1 MKKEKERIVIPET
14 EEGTVLFNVP
24 FPKDLKQLK
33 NMSPIVILQHY
44 GINYIHS
51 YGQDSPF
58 FAGLANGRLLGTK
71 CTSCGYVQVTPK
83 LHCQECGSECEW
95 VELPGEGR
103 IHTFTVCYFGSEEFL
118 KETPFMLVLVE
129 FEGAK
134 TLMLSRLMGID
145 PSKASL
151 NLIGKKVKARF
162 KRNSKFKPTDVYFVL
177 AE

>member
-1 MKKEKERIVIPET
+1 MKKEKENIVMPET

-33 NMSPIVILQHY
+33 DMSPIVILQHY

-51 YGQDSPF
+51 YGQDSPY

-71 CTSCGYVQVTPK
+71 CTSCGYVHVAPK
-83 LHCQECGSECEW
+83 FHCQECGSECEW
-95 VELPGEGR
+95 IELPKEGK
-103 IHTFTVCYFGSEEFL
+103 IHTFTVCHFGSEEFL

-134 TLMLSRLMGID
+134 TLMLSRLLGVD
-145 PSKASL
+145 PAKVSL
-151 NLIGKKVKARF
+151 NLIGKKVRPRF